1 MRVIHSYHNI
11 PATDRGAAVAIGN
24 FDGVH
29 LGHQSVI
36 DMARKA
42 GAISGAPLGVLT
54 FEPHPRAYFAPHAP
68 AFRLMSAEA
77 RQNRLAKLGVELL
90 YELPF
95 NADLA
100 ALCPE
105 SFARD
110 VIKDGL
116 GLSHIV
122 IGEDFCFGKARA
134 GTAADLTRFGHEM
147 GFGVTVAKLV
157 AAQDA
162 QVSSTAIR
170 AALSEGRPRDAAAML
185 GHWHR
190 LEGPVQHG
198 EKRGRELGF
207 PTANMHLTDLHLP
220 KFGVYA
226 VEVDVLSGP
235 HKGSYTGAASLG
247 TRPMFGENT
256 PNLETYIF
264 DFKGDLYGETLSV
277 ALVDYLRP
285 EETFESLEA
294 FIAQMHAD
302 CDKARKIL
310 STL

>member
-1 MRVIHSYHNI
+1 M
-11 PATDRGAAVAIGN
+11 AIGN

-29 LGHQSVI
+29 RGHQSVI
-36 DMARKA
+36 ELAREAGKA
-42 GAISGAPLGVLT
+42 IGAPLGVLT
-54 FEPHPRAYFAPHAP
+54 FEPHPRAYFAPKSA
-68 AFRLMSAEA
+68 AFRLMSPEA
-77 RQNRLAKLGVELL
+77 RQHRLEKLGVTHL

-95 NADLA
+95 DASLA
-100 ALCPE
+100 ALSPE
-105 SFARD
+105 AFARD
-110 VIKDGL
+110 VIHEGL
-116 GLSHIV
+116 GLSHVV
-122 IGEDFCFGKARA
+122 IGEDFCFGRARA
-134 GTAADLTRFGHEM
+134 GTAEDMQRFGAAM

-157 AAQDA
+157 ATDTA

-170 AALSEGRPRDAAAML
+170 TALSEGRPGDAAAML

-190 LEGPVQHG
+190 LEGPVEHG

-207 PTANMHLTDLHLP
+207 PTANMHLTGLHLP

-226 VEVDVLSGP
+226 VEVDVLTGP
-235 HKGSYTGAASLG
+235 HRGRYTGAASLG

-277 ALVDYLRP
+277 ALVNYLRP

-294 FIAQMHAD
+294 FIAQMHTD
-302 CDKARKIL
+302 CDNARRIL
-310 STL
+310 SAL